1 MADRR
6 KICKVLIRASRQGI
20 TQPDKVRGKLD
31 WIGKAAERNG
41 KYREEMNQT
50 EEVTE
55 TKPDRKAGIDKEKAE
70 KEK

>member
-1 MADRR
+1 MIQSNKAGEKPDLAD
-6 KICKVLIRASRQGI
+6 
-20 TQPDKVRGKLD
+20 
-31 WIGKAAERNG
+31 KAVERNG